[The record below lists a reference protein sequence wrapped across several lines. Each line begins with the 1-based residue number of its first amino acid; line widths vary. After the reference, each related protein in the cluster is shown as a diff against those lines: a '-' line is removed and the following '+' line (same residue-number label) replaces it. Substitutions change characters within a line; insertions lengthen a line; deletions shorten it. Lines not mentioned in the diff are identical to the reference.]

1 MLERRLIVVT
11 GKGGVG
17 KTTVSAALGLLGAR
31 RGLRTIV
38 VEATGGEAGG
48 EAAGTGR
55 LSALLGHPEHPP
67 HGVETQLRERL
78 WGLAIDRDRV
88 LAEWL
93 RAIGGRV
100 PARVLTSSSSFQYMI
115 AAAPGAREMITMV
128 KLWELAEGRRPGARG
143 AQNGTGST
151 TAGERGASTTAAE
164 RGAST
169 AGDKRSASVADKQST
184 NAADKRSASTAGDK
198 QSTSAADK
206 RRASAADKRG
216 ASTDTNGRGADTT
229 AAARDYDLIVFDAPA
244 TGHALAMLRS
254 PYTFGTIA
262 RMGPVAR
269 QAGQV
274 RELLEDPSRTA
285 YVAVT
290 QATEMGVTETLE
302 LRAGLRR
309 ELGRELDSVIVN
321 GTLPRRFEGEELRR
335 IAALG
340 GGSAAGQATPA
351 SNGAGDADDVVTRS
365 AARAAQAVHE
375 RSRTQQRQIARL
387 RRGAGPQ
394 DNAQPIMRVPF
405 LFRSELDLEAI
416 QHIADRLARG
426 LG

>member
-38 VEATGGEAGG
+38 VEVTGGEAGG

-55 LSALLGHPEHPP
+55 LSALLGHPEPPP

-128 KLWELAEGRRPGARG
+128 KLWELAEGRRPGARR
-143 AQNGTGST
+143 ARNGNGST
-151 TAGERGASTTAAE
+151 AAGASAAANERGASGASAAADE
-164 RGAST
+164 RGASIAENERDASAAANERGGSTDANGRGAST
-169 AGDKRSASVADKQST
+169 A
-184 NAADKRSASTAGDK
+184 AGE
-198 QSTSAADK
+198 
-206 RRASAADKRG
+206 
-216 ASTDTNGRGADTT
+216 
-229 AAARDYDLIVFDAPA
+229 RDYDLIVFDAPA

-254 PYTFGTIA
+254 PHTFGTLA

-274 RELLEDPSRTA
+274 RELLEDPARTA

-340 GGSAAGQATPA
+340 GRSAARRATPA
-351 SNGAGDADDVVTRS
+351 RNGAGDADDAVTRS

-387 RRGAGPQ
+387 RRGEGPR
-394 DNAQPIMRVPF
+394 DSAQPILRVPF
-405 LFRSELDLEAI
+405 LFSSELDLGAI

-426 LG
+426 LE